1 MPGKFSLGLAV
12 QYKPPI
18 KSAVTLQNSAVT
30 INTIEMIHFQLGCYP
45 IREDRKAVALFLGL
59 LPALEL
65 YPGAGSCPF
74 SSEDM

>member
-1 MPGKFSLGLAV
+1 MFSLELAV
-12 QYKPPI
+12 QHKLPI

-30 INTIEMIHFQLGCYP
+30 INTIEMIHFQLGWYP
-45 IREDRKAVALFLGL
+45 IREDRKTVALFLGL

-65 YPGAGSCPF
+65 YLGAGSCPF